1 MRVLFLGINYWPEQT
16 GIAPFNTGRCEYLA
30 ALGHDV
36 TMCTALPYYPE
47 WRVPAAYRRRPFA
60 VEERNGVRIL
70 RCPLYVP
77 ARVTPA
83 RRILHEASFVVSS
96 CLRSLAT
103 RPPDVLMTVSPP
115 LALGLAAR
123 LLGRFWR
130 VPFLLHVPD
139 LQPDAAAD
147 LGMLPPGRLLRVL
160 YAVERGNY
168 RAAACVSTL
177 TEGMR
182 ERIVAKGC
190 PPAKVA
196 VLPDWADPSLFDV
209 PATGGGAA
217 FRREHGIGD
226 RFLAVHC
233 GNMGVK
239 QGLDVIL
246 GAAERAD
253 PGRTLYLLVGDGAVR
268 PALQS
273 AARARGIAA
282 VRFLPL
288 QPRAAF
294 LELLAAAD
302 VALVTQQR
310 TVADVVFP
318 SKVLTLL
325 AAARPVI
332 ASVAATSEVAR
343 VVTRAAAGSVVA
355 PEDPAT
361 LDAAVAALAAD
372 SAQRAAMGQRGR
384 EYARR
389 TWERGR
395 VLGDMAARIAAVVAA
410 HRSRR
415 TVALSQVSLSA
426 DEGGS

>member
-1 MRVLFLGINYWPEQT
+1 MRILVLGINYWPEET
-16 GIAPFNTGRCEYLA
+16 GIGPFNTGRCEYLA
-30 ALGHDV
+30 AQGHDV
-36 TMCTALPYYPE
+36 TMCTALPYYPQ
-47 WRVPAAYRRRPFA
+47 WRVPSAYRRRPFA

-83 RRILHEASFVVSS
+83 RRIVHEASFVAAA
-96 CLRSLAT
+96 CLRSLAAQ
-103 RPPDVLMTVSPP
+103 RPDVLVVVSPP
-115 LALGLAAR
+115 LGLGLAALLLSR
-123 LLGRFWR
+123 LWR

-147 LGMLPPGRLLRVL
+147 LGMLPPGRLLRLL
-160 YAVERGNY
+160 YAVERTSY

-177 TEGMR
+177 TERMR
-182 ERIVAKGC
+182 ERIVAKGL
-190 PPAKVA
+190 PAEKV
-196 VLPDWADPSLFDV
+196 VLLPDWAEPALFAV
-209 PATGGGAA
+209 PPVGGAT
-217 FRREHGIGD
+217 FRRAHGIGE

-246 GAAERAD
+246 AAAERAD
-253 PGRTLYLLVGDGAVR
+253 PDRVLYLLVGDGAER
-268 PALQS
+268 PALEA
-273 AARARGIAA
+273 AARTRAIRA

-288 QPRAAF
+288 QPKAAF
-294 LELLAAAD
+294 LDLLAAAD

-310 TVADVVFP
+310 TVADIVFP
-318 SKVLTLL
+318 SKVLTLF

-343 VVTRAAAGSVVA
+343 VVVQAAAGQVVA
-355 PEDPAT
+355 PEDPAA
-361 LDAAVAALAAD
+361 LAAAVAALAAD
-372 SAQRAAMGQRGR
+372 PERRAAMARRGR

-395 VLGDMAARIAAVVAA
+395 VLGEMAARIATIAET
-410 HRSRR
+410 HPSRQR
-415 TVALSQVSLSA
+415 VALPHPPLTV